1 MPKDDAGKAQNKIT
15 LEGVTYKT
23 NGNIVF
29 EKDEDAPYHLAQSS
43 LLEQMDDLLE
53 NGMLSFVKKIKN

>member
-23 NGNIVF
+23 SGNIVF
-29 EKDEDAPYHLAQSS
+29 DKDEDAPYCLAQSS
-43 LLEQMDDLLE
+43 LLKQMDNLLE
-53 NGMLSFVKKIKN
+53 NGMQSLIKKIKT